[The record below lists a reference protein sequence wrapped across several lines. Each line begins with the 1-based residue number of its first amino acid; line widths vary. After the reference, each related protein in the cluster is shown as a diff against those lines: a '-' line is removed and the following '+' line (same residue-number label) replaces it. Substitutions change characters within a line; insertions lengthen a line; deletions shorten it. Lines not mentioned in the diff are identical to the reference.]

1 RQETLHPLEASSTC
15 RYDYVAIYDGDSA
28 SYPLVG
34 TFCGD
39 VVPAPFVSASNFL
52 TVHFISDGTV
62 QRRGFI
68 ATYSTV
74 DRLCGGAFNATA
86 SSQTI
91 TSPYY
96 PNAYP
101 PFASCRWV
109 LDAPSQE
116 VVKVSVQ
123 QFHLDSSQ
131 SCTSNFLEFKDFPV
145 FSTIS
150 FYLSTAIYHTVTYSS
165 LMKFAI
171 FTLQL
176 SSCIL
181 AAECC
186 SRVYEQ
192 EYGYLKSPG
201 WPDIYPHSLECSVVL
216 QAPQNSAI
224 SLFFTRFDVENHP
237 SCNFDYLE
245 VRNGS
250 TATSPLLGKYCGSTL
265 PNPVFPGSNQLFLYF
280 KSDFTTAR
288 NGFEITWT
296 SSPQGCGGVLYGD
309 HGSFASPNY
318 PGTYANG
325 TSCEWGIRAP
335 SGRVVTV
342 TFNQISID
350 DPGDCENNFL
360 KLYDGPDANSPV
372 VGPYCGTVCVKKNY
386 TPSIC
391 ITIYSTYVLLLFS
404 KQG

>member
-1 RQETLHPLEASSTC
+1 MPPTAQWTVRLNLHKLECSIISNTLYIYTC
-15 RYDYVAIYDGDSA
+15 ILPFCRSMMAN
-28 SYPLVG
+28 YPLVG
-34 TFCGD
+34 TFCED
-39 VVPAPFVSASNFL
+39 VVPAL
-52 TVHFISDGTV
+52 VHFISDGTV
-62 QRRGFI
+62 QRRGFN

-74 DRLCGGAFNATA
+74 DSLCGGAFNATA

-101 PFASCRWV
+101 PFTSCRWV
-109 LDAPSQE
+109 LDAPSRE

-131 SCTSNFLEFKDFPV
+131 SCASNFLEFKDFPV
-145 FSTIS
+145 VRAN
-150 FYLSTAIYHTVTYSS
+150 YGQAH
-165 LMKFAI
+165 KFCGI
-171 FTLQL
+171 DSHVPDFNSYGRTMHITFK
-176 SSCIL
+176 S
-181 AAECC
+181 ECVYMSARYVSAGC

-201 WPDIYPHSLECSVVL
+201 WPDIYPHNLECSIVL
-216 QAPQNSAI
+216 QAPQNTAI
-224 SLFFTRFDVENHP
+224 SLFFTSFDVENHP
-237 SCNFDYLE
+237 SCNYDYLE

-250 TATSPLLGKYCGSTL
+250 TATSPLLGKHCGSTL

-280 KSDFTTAR
+280 KSDFTIAR

-350 DPGDCENNFL
+350 DPGDCENNYL

-372 VGPYCGTVCVKKNY
+372 VGPFFKPCVSDSPGAAEKK
-386 TPSIC
+386 
-391 ITIYSTYVLLLFS
+391 
-404 KQG
+404 